1 MSNKT
6 NIEEDIKNIK
16 EYIDNWCDSLTD
28 EDGYGSELDEDSK
41 QFIQAIKNILAD
53 RERLLKDKEILEDN
67 YKTLSEDVQMIAKDI
82 NNLKRE
88 LKRDNLY
95 TDEIENFLDNYMRYY
110 NK

>member
-1 MSNKT
+1 MEKDIRTKIFELENQLTSIGWDT
-6 NIEEDIKNIK
+6 EEALRDLQEIE
-16 EYIDNWCDSLTD
+16 
-28 EDGYGSELDEDSK
+28 
-41 QFIQAIKNILAD
+41 
-53 RERLLKDKEILEDN
+53 DK
-67 YKTLSEDVQMIAKDI
+67 LSEENENSIKDI

>member
-1 MSNKT
+1 MKKDIRTKIFELENQLT
-6 NIEEDIKNIK
+6 NIGWDAEEALRDLQ
-16 EYIDNWCDSLTD
+16 E
-28 EDGYGSELDEDSK
+28 
-41 QFIQAIKNILAD
+41 
-53 RERLLKDKEILEDN
+53 LED
-67 YKTLSEDVQMIAKDI
+67 KLSEENKNSIKDI